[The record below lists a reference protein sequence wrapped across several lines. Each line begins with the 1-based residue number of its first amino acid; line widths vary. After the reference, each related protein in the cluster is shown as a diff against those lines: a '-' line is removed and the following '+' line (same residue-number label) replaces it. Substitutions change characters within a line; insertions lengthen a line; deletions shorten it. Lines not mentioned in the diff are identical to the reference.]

1 MSQERSLN
9 DVKSVEVTT
18 NGEENGVN
26 KSCSSLIPENCDVH
40 RPENNCSG
48 SPRSNKKIFVGALT
62 PDTTEQNLIDYFSK
76 FGEIVSCAVKL
87 YRDTGCSRGFGFI
100 VFKSDE
106 SVKKVLSIPEHI
118 VNGKKIDPKPAK
130 CPKDTQRKV
139 FVGGLDPD
147 VSPKEIEEHFSK
159 FGKVEAVETP
169 FDSTR
174 MRRRSYVFVVFS
186 SEYEAKRAA
195 SIERQEINGK
205 SCDVRVAVPREV
217 SFRQRAMAQVT
228 PQFSLADIQQ
238 AMLNLFYYNSL
249 GQQPALQNH
258 FAWPQAAH
266 HVTNRSPF
274 RASYDQQAAEKLFNQ
289 PTIGRSDAWYESSV
303 ARPPPPSQASVST
316 APPPRNPPMA
326 ATHPY
331 LTFPFSYQ
339 SAAAA
344 AAAAAAATSQHFYY
358 QATPGYYYQPAP
370 PSVSPSEAQN
380 SAPVPN
386 GNVNQVPNQANAM
399 NDFMAAIVTANQM
412 PFITAPAASAYP
424 TTPAG
429 DMSYIYRQQ
438 QQQTINPAFYQ
449 SASAEGMF
457 NDPAAGLSR
466 SHFYGGGV
474 LPPTSS
480 TGAAVTAISS
490 PLKPR
495 GSKSHINGVHQAR
508 SAQNGHGVKEG
519 EGVSVGSS
527 EHPVAAT
534 TNGTSGLA
542 PTLETQMANLEV
554 EENQGIIWA
563 SVYPPVAPSC
573 PARPHFDPPPK
584 KQTSGAAV
592 AFHMSAPTPPT
603 FFDSLSPMCF
613 WGFINKVSYLCTAD
627 QRILLHPFL
636 VIFITCI
643 ATTFSSSPSYFGM
656 HAPNQKCA
664 TRNPRDPEH
673 SFPCCSHHSPSL
685 PLPTTC
691 SGASSIALYTPSLE
705 PLVCVLRS
713 RRQMHKGGT
722 LGATCGRSQPASVR
736 RIFITSLSPITLPP
750 PSL

>member
-9 DVKSVEVTT
+9 EVKSVEGTT
-18 NGEENGVN
+18 NGEENGIH
-26 KSCSSLIPENCDVH
+26 KPCSSPVSENCEEH
-40 RPENNCSG
+40 RPENNYSG
-48 SPRSNKKIFVGALT
+48 SPRSNKKIFVGALAQ
-62 PDTTEQNLIDYFSK
+62 DTTEQDLIDYFSK
-76 FGEIVSCAVKL
+76 FGEIFSCAVKV

-147 VSPKEIEEHFSK
+147 VTPKEIEEHFSK

-169 FDSTR
+169 FDNTR

-186 SEYEAKRAA
+186 SECEAKRAA
-195 SIERQEINGK
+195 SVERQEINGK

-217 SFRQRAMAQVT
+217 SFRQRAMAQAA

-266 HVTNRSPF
+266 HAANRSPF
-274 RASYDQQAAEKLFNQ
+274 RASYDQQAAEKLFTQ
-289 PTIGRSDAWYESSV
+289 PTINRSDAWYESSV
-303 ARPPPPSQASVST
+303 ARPPPPSQASVSA
-316 APPPRNPPMA
+316 APPPRNPSLA

-370 PSVSPSEAQN
+370 PSVSPPETQN

-412 PFITAPAASAYP
+412 PFITAPTASAYP

-438 QQQTINPAFYQ
+438 QQQVQPQTINPAFYQ
-449 SASAEGMF
+449 SVSTEGMF
-457 NDPAAGLSR
+457 SDPAASLSR
-466 SHFYGGGV
+466 SHFFGGGV
-474 LPPTSS
+474 APPTSS
-480 TGAAVTAISS
+480 TGVAVAGTSS

-508 SAQNGHGVKEG
+508 GAQNGHGVKEG
-519 EGVSVGSS
+519 EGRERELRV
-527 EHPVAAT
+527 
-534 TNGTSGLA
+534 
-542 PTLETQMANLEV
+542 
-554 EENQGIIWA
+554 
-563 SVYPPVAPSC
+563 VAPRC
-573 PARPHFDPPPK
+573 
-584 KQTSGAAV
+584 
-592 AFHMSAPTPPT
+592 
-603 FFDSLSPMCF
+603 
-613 WGFINKVSYLCTAD
+613 
-627 QRILLHPFL
+627 L
-636 VIFITCI
+636 VE
-643 ATTFSSSPSYFGM
+643 A
-656 HAPNQKCA
+656 
-664 TRNPRDPEH
+664 
-673 SFPCCSHHSPSL
+673 
-685 PLPTTC
+685 
-691 SGASSIALYTPSLE
+691 
-705 PLVCVLRS
+705 
-713 RRQMHKGGT
+713 
-722 LGATCGRSQPASVR
+722 
-736 RIFITSLSPITLPP
+736 
-750 PSL
+750 